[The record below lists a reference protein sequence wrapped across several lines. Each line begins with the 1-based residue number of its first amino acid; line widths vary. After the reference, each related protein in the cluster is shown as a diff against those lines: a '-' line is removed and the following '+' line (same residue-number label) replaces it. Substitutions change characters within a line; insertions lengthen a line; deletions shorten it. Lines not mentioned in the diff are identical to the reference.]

1 MLPAAPIDDVVQR
14 LERLFPGLAA
24 AATARH
30 AASRTRMAA
39 LWARAHPGQTPP
51 WGQLPLATLVL
62 GVDAIIDHARALG
75 AAVDGRPI
83 DDRLAAL
90 APGLAELADEPLWVV
105 TDDLASH
112 YCRATELLAHARG
125 DDLVLDGDLV
135 CVATCTPRVLI
146 LHHEDWIFDLRAVHT
161 SP

>member
-1 MLPAAPIDDVVQR
+1 MLPAAPIDDAVQR

-30 AASRTRMAA
+30 AASRARRAA
-39 LWARAHPGQTPP
+39 LWARAHPSQSPP

-62 GVDAIIDHARALG
+62 GVDAIIDHAGALG

-90 APGLAELADEPLWVV
+90 APCLAELADEPLWVI
-105 TDDLASH
+105 TDDLTSH
-112 YCRATELLAHARG
+112 YCRAAELLAHARS

-135 CVATCTPRVLI
+135 CVAAFAPRVLI
-146 LHHEDWIFDLRAVHT
+146 LHHEDWIFDLRPVDA
-161 SP
+161 SR